1 MQWIVW
7 LLPIASGGLDASSR
21 VVIKITNV
29 NKFLLAG
36 FGFLFA
42 VPWYLAWLFSQG
54 MPAIHAGFWL
64 AIAGVVPIGIIA
76 SLLTIEAHRRS
87 PFILTAPYLSLT
99 PAFLLITSPLMG
111 GGNPTLIGVIG
122 ILITV
127 IGVYILNCSQGRINF
142 LEPFRALLR
151 ERGSLYMVITSFLF
165 AITTNLDFIGISNAN
180 VGMYMTI
187 NHGLLGISNLALGA
201 FLYRKEKVS
210 AFVPAFKKSLW
221 AFVAYGAF
229 IGIQMILHM
238 TAFQWIPSV
247 PYVISAKRVGAV
259 LLTVAVGIFLSL
271 WSRARGKHQEE
282 RKDLAFRSIGIFIM
296 LLGMVLVIF
305 YGKAF

>member
-1 MQWIVW
+1 MQWLVW

-42 VPWYLAWLFSQG
+42 VPWYLVWLFFQG
-54 MPAIHAGFWL
+54 MPVIYAGFWL
-64 AIAGVVPIGIIA
+64 VIAGVVPIGIVA

-99 PAFLLITSPLMG
+99 PVFLLITSPLMG
-111 GGNPTLIGVIG
+111 GGNPAFIGVVG
-122 ILITV
+122 ILISV
-127 IGVYILNCSQGRINF
+127 VGVYVLNCSQDHINF
-142 LEPFRALLR
+142 LGPLRALLK
-151 ERGSLYMVITSFLF
+151 ERGSLYMVIVSFLF
-165 AITTNLDFIGISNAN
+165 AITTNLDFIGILNAN
-180 VGMYMTI
+180 VAAYMTI
-187 NHGLLGISNLALGA
+187 NHGLLGVSNLVLGA
-201 FLYRKEKVS
+201 FLYRKEKMS
-210 AFVPAFKKSLW
+210 TFVPAFRKSLW

-238 TAFQWIPSV
+238 TAFQWIPNV
-247 PYVISAKRVGAV
+247 PYVISAKRVGAI
-259 LLTVAVGIFLSL
+259 LLTVIVGVVLSL
-271 WSRARGKHQEE
+271 WGRAKDKHQEE
-282 RKDLAFRSIGIFIM
+282 RKDFIFRLIGICMM
-296 LLGMVLVIF
+296 LFGMVLVIF

>member
-1 MQWIVW
+1 MQWLVW

-42 VPWYLAWLFSQG
+42 VPWYLMWLFVQG
-54 MPAIHAGFWL
+54 VPAIHSGLWL
-64 AIAGVVPIGIIA
+64 AVAGVVPIGIIA

-111 GGNPTLIGVIG
+111 GGIPTSIG
-122 ILITV
+122 IVGILVTV
-127 IGVYILNCSQGRINF
+127 MGVYVLNCSHGNVSF
-142 LEPFRALLR
+142 LQPFRSLFE
-151 ERGSLYMVITSFLF
+151 ERGSMYMVIVSFLF
-165 AITTNLDFIGISNAN
+165 AITTNLDFIGILNAN
-180 VGMYMTI
+180 VAVYMTI

-201 FLYRKEKVS
+201 FFYRKEKVS

-259 LLTVAVGIFLSL
+259 LLTVIVGVVLSL
-271 WSRARGKHQEE
+271 WGRAKDKHQEE
-282 RKDLAFRSIGIFIM
+282 RKDFIFRLIGICMM
-296 LLGMVLVIF
+296 LFGMVLVIF